1 DTGGRARD
9 GRDGDDACYACPASA
24 GGTYRPFPMLDRR
37 RRPRARCRHRA
48 PAMGRLG
55 LRTDGPDVGHAGPA
69 APLAGT
75 RGRRPRCRA
84 RGAGGPV
91 VGHAGPADP
100 LSGTRG
106 RRTRCRARG
115 AGGPVVGHAGPTTG
129 GPQRRQGA
137 VMARNVF
144 ILGLDQHNLEI
155 LRRLPGAGELAFH
168 RLLSVEEL
176 QGEHIDVP
184 VLLDRAVQ
192 QLEAVDGP
200 IDASC
205 SFWVYPMLVMVP

>member
-1 DTGGRARD
+1 MQA
-9 GRDGDDACYACPASA
+9 
-24 GGTYRPFPMLDRR
+24 
-37 RRPRARCRHRA
+37 PRARAGSARA
-48 PAMGRLG
+48 R
-55 LRTDGPDVGHAGPA
+55 VGPA
-69 APLAGT
+69 
-75 RGRRPRCRA
+75 RCRA
-84 RGAGGPV
+84 GGACGPV

-155 LRRLPGAGELAFH
+155 LWRLPGAGELAFH

-192 QLEAVDGP
+192 QLEAFDGP
-200 IDASC
+200 IDAIV
-205 SFWVYPMLVMVP
+205 SFWGFPMVVMVPILCARYGLPSANLLAVLRCEHKLRSEEHTSELQSRGHLVCRLLLEI